1 MPNFSDVLKLR
12 AALGRAAEQLPLP
25 GMRALSGVEAVPG
38 KPGMYYVDPTKMR
51 GSSILD
57 RAWNRNFDEEKL
69 VERLNP
75 AGTKATGM
83 LQGALETLQKGV
95 NKGIKPL
102 AENRAARG
110 VVQVDE
116 NGNIIGAAAI
126 NQMKAN
132 ELLYP
137 DDLDFT
143 RQPTNYLDF
152 ISSLTPKAKGADM
165 ARALQDAY
173 GPRMVFQVYNPEKN
187 IPLYRKWGAKPLPKN
202 EFGED
207 VLGGGENLPA
217 YEITD
222 PIESAT
228 SNIEDNSQMRL
239 PFAEGGVVPQRSIWN
254 RVPTEQ
260 HIPRQDKYDE
270 TIEGLNRGLINWVPN
285 AAGTVGDVIDAL
297 SYAAQKVGR
306 GQSQKSVPSLG
317 AGAAIRRSLR
327 QSAGLQQPSAETSIG
342 SPYEPSGPETFAD
355 VVNPLMFINP
365 SAYGRAA
372 IGGVKGLGMLG
383 AEAIARG
390 IESGHPLLSMAQPM
404 SVVKPKGGQW
414 LSGSVEDALSG
425 LIPKAGAMGRSAV
438 SVMDELNRTYLPESL
453 ASMSPETRATVENA
467 FSRLVPQV
475 AIQNWIE
482 GPLTKYV
489 KTRMASPDDEVR
501 KLAEQGVLH
510 YNLET
515 QPRQMTAIGG
525 VLDKRQEAGF
535 PAMQGTS
542 RLAQNWEAH
551 ADAALKSR
559 PMSDYQNFGPS
570 NLGEDWVQKL
580 DPKTSMYMP
589 EQSFKAALVRGT
601 EGDLGFGHLIDELRN
616 ALNPES
622 GLPRHLQ
629 LTPEA
634 MKNLSMEKAVRRVH
648 DINDWRAAQQVE
660 ANRQIAE
667 KASTVRE
674 YPHSEETPNPKGLRW
689 VELKEAEAKL
699 PEGYTIHPDPK
710 NEGYVTIV
718 DPQGRIAMGGA
729 TEREALGLLN
739 RQERRQALQDQ
750 LKYEGDVMGHCVGG
764 YCDDVLSGKSRIF
777 SLRDAKGEPHV
788 TIEVAPEGRAS
799 NAWVPEGEEPSALPS
814 IVQVKGKGNA
824 APKDEYQPF
833 VQDFIKNSPLGTG
846 WADVGDLHNTG
857 LRRAADLF
865 NPDQYKMLTGKSL
878 PEFMTPDEAVK
889 LQTDLGDA
897 SSRKFASGGSV
908 KKPFTVDDLHGIIAS
923 LEAQA
928 A

>member
-1 MPNFSDVLKLR
+1 MPNLSDILKLR
-12 AALGRAAEQLPLP
+12 AALTKASEQLSLP
-25 GMRALSGVEAVPG
+25 GVKAVSGVQTVEG
-38 KPGMYYVDPTKMR
+38 RPGMYYVDPTKMR
-51 GSSILD
+51 SSSLLN
-57 RAWNRNFDEEKL
+57 RAWDRNFEEEKL
-69 VERLNP
+69 AEKLNP
-75 AGTKATGM
+75 SGTRATGM
-83 LQGALETLQKGV
+83 LQGALESLQKGI
-95 NKGIKPL
+95 NRGIKPNT
-102 AENRAARG
+102 EDRATRG

-116 NGNIIGAAAI
+116 NGNIVGAAAI
-126 NQMKAN
+126 NPVKAQ

-137 DDLDFT
+137 NDLDFT

-152 ISSLTPKAKGADM
+152 ISSVSPHARGVDM

-173 GPRMVFQVYNPEKN
+173 GPHMVFQVYNPEKN

-207 VLGGGENLPA
+207 ALGGGENLPA

-222 PIESAT
+222 PIESAI
-228 SNIEDNSQMRL
+228 SNTEDNSQMKL
-239 PFAEGGVVPQRSIWN
+239 PFAGGGVVPQRSMWN

-260 HIPRQDKYDE
+260 HIPRQDRYDE
-270 TIEGLNRGLINWVPN
+270 TIEGLKRGLIDWVPN

-317 AGAAIRRSLR
+317 AGEAIRRSLR

-414 LSGSVEDALSG
+414 LSGSVENALSG

-438 SVMDELNRTYLPESL
+438 SVMDELNRTYPPESL
-453 ASMSPETRATVENA
+453 ASMSPETRALIENA
-467 FSRLVPQV
+467 FSRLVPQT

-489 KTRMASPDDEVR
+489 KTRMASPEDEVR
-501 KLAEQGVLH
+501 KLAEQGILH
-510 YNLET
+510 VPPGELNVNLEN
-515 QPRQMTAIGG
+515 
-525 VLDKRQEAGF
+525 F
-535 PAMQGTS
+535 
-542 RLAQNWEAH
+542 
-551 ADAALKSR
+551 LKY
-559 PMSDYQNFGPS
+559 P
-570 NLGEDWVQKL
+570 LGEVRSKTPSGQSWEGASDIKIGSIPSSQYPGQSSYKL
-580 DPKTSMYMP
+580 DEPRHIG
-589 EQSFKAALVRGT
+589 E
-601 EGDLGFGHLIDELRN
+601 DLGFRHLIDELRN

-667 KASTVRE
+667 KASIVRE

-764 YCDDVLSGKSRIF
+764 YCDDVLSGNSRIF

-788 TIEVAPEGRAS
+788 TVEVAPAGRGI
-799 NAWVPEGEEPSALPS
+799 NRWVPGGEEPGTQPS
-814 IVQVKGKGNA
+814 IVQIKGKGNA

-846 WADVGDLHNTG
+846 WADVGDLQNAG
-857 LRRAADLF
+857 LRRTRDIWNDLERAKIKEAGHDIGDF
-865 NPDQYKMLTGKSL
+865 AS
-878 PEFMTPDEAVK
+878 PEDKARIGRAVW
-889 LQTDLGDA
+889 GDA
-897 SSRKFASGGSV
+897 WGLYASGGSV

>member
-1 MPNFSDVLKLR
+1 MPNLSDILKLR
-12 AALGRAAEQLPLP
+12 AALTKASEQLSLP
-25 GMRALSGVEAVPG
+25 GVKAVSGVQTVEG
-38 KPGMYYVDPTKMR
+38 RPGMYYVDPTKMR
-51 GSSILD
+51 SSSLLN
-57 RAWNRNFDEEKL
+57 RAWDRNFEEEKL
-69 VERLNP
+69 AEKLNP
-75 AGTKATGM
+75 SGTRATGM
-83 LQGALETLQKGV
+83 LQGALESLQKGI
-95 NKGIKPL
+95 NRGIKPNT
-102 AENRAARG
+102 EDRATRG

-116 NGNIIGAAAI
+116 NGNIVGAAAI
-126 NQMKAN
+126 NPVKAQ

-137 DDLDFT
+137 NDLDFT

-152 ISSLTPKAKGADM
+152 ISSVSPHARGVDM

-173 GPRMVFQVYNPEKN
+173 GPHMVFQVYNPEKN
-187 IPLYRKWGAKPLPKN
+187 LPLYKRWGAKPLPPN
-202 EFGED
+202 EYGED
-207 VLGGGENLPA
+207 ALGGGRHMPA

-222 PIESAT
+222 PIQESALPVDP
-228 SNIEDNSQMRL
+228 NQMDFG
-239 PFAEGGVVPQRSIWN
+239 FADGGVVPQRSVWN

-260 HIPRQDKYDE
+260 HLPRNDKYDE
-270 TIEGLNRGLINWVPN
+270 TVEGLKRGLANWIPDV
-285 AAGTVGDVIDAL
+285 AALPGDVADILA
-297 SYAAQKVGR
+297 YAAQKIGR

-317 AGAAIRRSLR
+317 AGEATRRAVREWLGVQR
-327 QSAGLQQPSAETSIG
+327 PTVEPSIG
-342 SPYEPSGPETFAD
+342 SPYEPSGPESFASL
-355 VVNPLMFINP
+355 VNPLMMVNP
-365 SAYGRAA
+365 STAGKVAV
-372 IGGVKGLGMLG
+372 GGVKGLGMLG

-390 IESGHPLLSMAQPM
+390 IESGNPLLAMAQPM

-414 LSGSVEDALSG
+414 LPGSVEDALRG
-425 LIPKAGAMGRSAV
+425 LRRPNTRIHGGNEITLEQARNWPGLEPEASSDLA
-438 SVMDELNRTYLPESL
+438 LN
-453 ASMSPETRATVENA
+453 
-467 FSRLVPQV
+467 Q
-475 AIQNWIE
+475 WIE
-482 GPLTKYV
+482 GPLTKYI
-489 KTRMASPDDEVR
+489 KNRMASPEDEVR

-515 QPRQMTAIGG
+515 QPRRMTAIGG
-525 VLDKRQEAGF
+525 VWDKRQEAGF

-542 RLAQNWEAH
+542 RLAQNWEAY

-601 EGDLGFGHLIDELRN
+601 EDDLGFPHLIDELRN

-667 KASTVRE
+667 KASVVRE
-674 YPHSEETPNPKGLRW
+674 YAENNPKGLRW
-689 VELKEAEAKL
+689 VELKTPEFSPQHMPDGYEIREMRNNQGGTYFSLRDKLDGGREVGAGMSPELALKNSNLKDAK
-699 PEGYTIHPDPK
+699 
-710 NEGYVTIV
+710 
-718 DPQGRIAMGGA
+718 
-729 TEREALGLLN
+729 
-739 RQERRQALQDQ
+739 RQALADQ
-750 LKYEGDVMGHCVGG
+750 LKYEGDTMGHCVGG
-764 YCDDVLSGKSRIF
+764 YCDDVLSGNSRIF

-788 TIEVAPEGRAS
+788 TVEVAPAGRGI
-799 NAWVPEGEEPSALPS
+799 NRWVPEGEEPGTQPS
-814 IVQVKGKGNA
+814 IVQIKGKGNA

-846 WADVGDLHNTG
+846 WADVGDLQNAG
-857 LRRAADLF
+857 LRRTRDIWNDLERAKIKEAGHDIGDF
-865 NPDQYKMLTGKSL
+865 AS
-878 PEFMTPDEAVK
+878 PEDKARIGRAVW
-889 LQTDLGDA
+889 GDA
-897 SSRKFASGGSV
+897 WGLYASGGSV